1 MSTFDPMVFLAVFQE
16 MLGAWLWIG
25 VAAAAVA
32 LVTFLVVWR
41 RDGGLRAKRLVWSQ
55 VISVL
60 GGIAA
65 ILLMQHVTSSG
76 FRDIGGPIDWV
87 LGIAI
92 FAVGGVVSFI
102 ATYAALGLARR
113 FA

>member
-1 MSTFDPMVFLAVFQE
+1 MSTLDPMIFLAVLQE

-25 VAAAAVA
+25 VAAAAAA
-32 LVTFLVVWR
+32 LLAFLIVWQ
-41 RDGGLRAKRLVWSQ
+41 RDGGLRAKRLVRSQ
-55 VISVL
+55 AVSVL

-65 ILLMQHVTSSG
+65 ILVMQHVTSSG

-87 LGIAI
+87 LGVAI

-102 ATYAALGLARR
+102 ATYAVLGLSGKLA
-113 FA
+113 